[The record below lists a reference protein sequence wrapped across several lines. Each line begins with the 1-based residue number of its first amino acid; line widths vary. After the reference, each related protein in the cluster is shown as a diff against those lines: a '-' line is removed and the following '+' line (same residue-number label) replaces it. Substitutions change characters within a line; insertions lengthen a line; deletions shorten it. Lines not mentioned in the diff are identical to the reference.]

1 MGEPQWWGVLG
12 LLALSVDSSLD
23 VQRLESVISPELRQF
38 CAASQLSFPL
48 KVSPE
53 FLLKSSREQTLLEE
67 K

>member
-1 MGEPQWWGVLG
+1 MGEPQQWGVLG

-23 VQRLESVISPELRQF
+23 VQRLEPVISPALRQL

-53 FLLKSSREQTLLEE
+53 LLLKPSREQASPA
-67 K
+67 